1 MENKRIR
8 YLMTSLACLIFS
20 VSLYAQDDVRK
31 TSKEISKDLSESLV
45 DKPVPQDP
53 ADPPKPTNWKKSILT
68 QLAFSQTALANWTA
82 GGNSNAT
89 LNGYVDANANYA
101 KNKFIWENRFQ
112 LGYGFTYTFSDEE
125 KYPFRKSD
133 DRLQMDSKMGH
144 LISDRLYVSGLFFFK
159 TQLSPGFNYGAEKKD
174 MISNFLAP
182 AYLNIGAGID
192 YKPFQFLS
200 IYFSPVTG
208 NFVIVAP
215 SDSVMRASFG
225 NKKDEAVRTQLGA
238 QLKLDFKYTYQ
249 TLNISSQLTLF
260 SNYLKN
266 PQNIQVSWDLSA
278 SIQLIK
284 YLSLS
289 LRTNLIY
296 DDNVKI
302 ANAAGEKSPKVQ
314 FKEIGGV
321 GFTYTFGPTKK

>member
-1 MENKRIR
+1 MA
-8 YLMTSLACLIFS
+8 SLACLMLS
-20 VSLYAQDDVRK
+20 VSMYAQDDTRK
-31 TSKEISKDLSESLV
+31 TTREISKNLSESLV

-53 ADPPKPTNWKKSILT
+53 VQTPKSTNWKKSILT
-68 QLAFSQTALANWTA
+68 QVAFSQTALANWTA
-82 GGNSNAT
+82 GGNSNST

-133 DRLQMDSKMGH
+133 DRIQLDSKMGH
-144 LISDRLYVSGLFFFK
+144 LISDRLYVSGLFYFK
-159 TQLSPGFNYGAEKKD
+159 TQVSPGYNYGAEKKN

-192 YKPFQFLS
+192 YKPLQCLS
-200 IYFSPVTG
+200 VYFSPLTG

-215 SDSVMRASFG
+215 NDSVMRASFG
-225 NKKDEAVRTQLGA
+225 NAKDEAVRTQLGA

-249 TLNISSQLTLF
+249 TFNISSQLTLF

-302 ANAAGEKSPKVQ
+302 ANSAGEKAPKIQ